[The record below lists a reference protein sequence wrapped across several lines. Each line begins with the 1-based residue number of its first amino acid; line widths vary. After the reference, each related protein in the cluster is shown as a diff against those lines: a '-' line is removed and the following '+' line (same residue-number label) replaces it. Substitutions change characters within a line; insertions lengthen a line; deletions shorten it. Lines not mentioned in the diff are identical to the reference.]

1 MLKRQSEFERQAH
14 DFYATPAWPTEVL
27 VRWVRLP
34 SGIWEPC
41 CGDGSIARVLDAH
54 GRHVVATDLV
64 DRGYG
69 EGRRDFMLETRLPD
83 GVTAIVTNP
92 PYGNLFEFA
101 VHALELTRP
110 VGGQV
115 ALLVNHQYA
124 TGQDASNL
132 CQPNLS
138 AHDTTLA
145 LADRIDWSSGIGVP
159 ATNRGN
165 HNHCWLVWDWS
176 RPPGPARSLYVR
188 NPEKA
193 RWSRRWS
200 GRLDDLPEWLR

>member
-1 MLKRQSEFERQAH
+1 MLKRQSDFERQDR
-14 DFYATPAWPTEVL
+14 DFYPTPAWVTEAL
-27 VRWVRLP
+27 VRYWGRRA

-41 CGDGSIARVLDAH
+41 CGDGSMARVLEAH

-69 EGRRDFMLETRLPD
+69 EGGRDFMLETRLPD

-92 PYGNLFEFA
+92 PYGSLFEFI
-101 VHALELTRP
+101 VHALTLTKP
-110 VGGQV
+110 EGGQV
-115 ALLVNHQYA
+115 AVLVNHQYA

-132 CQPNLS
+132 CSIP
-138 AHDTTLA
+138 AFDTTLA
-145 LADRIDWSSGIGVP
+145 LADRIDWSSGIGIA

-176 RPPGPARSLYVR
+176 RPPGPARSLYVP
-188 NPEKA
+188 NPGKA
-193 RWSRRWS
+193 RWSPRRS
-200 GRLDDLPEWLR
+200 RRLDDLPEWLR